1 MKQIGFLTSLF
12 TAVLLL
18 TVAFPVGAAAPVPP
32 PHPRVEHALEALH
45 HAREH
50 MEHAEGEFHGHRDAA
65 LHHIDEAIRE
75 ADICMHEP

>member
-18 TVAFPVGAAAPVPP
+18 TVAFPVGAAAPAPP
-32 PHPRVEHALEALH
+32 PHERVGHALEELH

-50 MEHAEGEFHGHRDAA
+50 MEHAEGEFRGHRDAA
-65 LHHIDEAIRE
+65 IHHIDEAIRE
-75 ADICMHEP
+75 AEICMHEP